1 MARNEEKAQSMLNRF
16 ITMKNEEKKKP
27 KERRPFLASECRDLA
42 EADKWRQQIMR
53 EIGRKV
59 AEIQN
64 EGLGE
69 HRLRDLNDEINKLIR
84 EKGHWERRIIELG
97 GPNYTKSSS
106 SAKMTD
112 LEGNIVDV
120 PNPSGRG
127 PGYRYFGAAKK
138 LPGVREL
145 FEKPPELRKRRTRYD
160 IYKRIDASYYG
171 YRDDEDGILEK
182 LEGPAEEKM
191 RAEALAEWKVMEEIK
206 IEARRAVKSGEVAM
220 VSSAAAAKILFEE
233 EEDVVEEERMAKE
246 MEEKEKEKEFVVHVP
261 LPDEKEIERMVV
273 EKKKMELL
281 SKYMSEDLL
290 EEQIEAKAM
299 LNIQR
304 VSPCAGKL
312 GRWLSVDNYVYVL
325 CGLYFTMFRKPDNL
339 FCIFLCF
346 VVVGARFEF
355 CIFHLVWHL
364 FNNMPIRA
372 MKINCITFLCVC
384 HLPTYENH
392 SLFSVLYLSFLFL
405 GICYSL
411 SNGDQER
418 DKITQLPGQPTNV
431 GFTQYSGYVTVNQQA
446 GRALLYWLVEAPAS
460 HGAES
465 RPLLLW
471 LNGGPSCSSVADG
484 AAEEVGPFRIRPD
497 GKTLYLNPYAWNNW
511 YFLWQM
517 CFSLNHQ
524 LAGVGFSC
532 SNTSSDLYTA
542 GDQRTDAYTFLVN
555 RFERFPQYKHRD
567 FYIAGESYA
576 GHYAPQLSQL
586 VYQRN
591 KGNQNPVINSE
602 GFLVG
607 NAVTDDYH
615 DYIGTFEYWWTHG
628 LISDST
634 YKIL

>member
-16 ITMKNEEKKKP
+16 ITMKAEEKKKP

-97 GPNYTKSSS
+97 GPNYTKH

-191 RAEALAEWKVMEEIK
+191 RAAAMAEWMVMEEIK
-206 IEARRAVKSGEVAM
+206 KEARRAVKSGEVAT
-220 VSSAAAAKILFEE
+220 VSAAAAEILFEE
-233 EEDVVEEERMAKE
+233 EEDVVEEERRAKE
-246 MEEKEKEKEFVVHVP
+246 REEEKEKEFVVHVP
-261 LPDEKEIERMVV
+261 LPDEKEIEKMVV

-281 SKYMSEDLL
+281 SKYASENLV

-304 VSPCAGKL
+304 
-312 GRWLSVDNYVYVL
+312 
-325 CGLYFTMFRKPDNL
+325 
-339 FCIFLCF
+339 
-346 VVVGARFEF
+346 
-355 CIFHLVWHL
+355 
-364 FNNMPIRA
+364 
-372 MKINCITFLCVC
+372 
-384 HLPTYENH
+384 
-392 SLFSVLYLSFLFL
+392 
-405 GICYSL
+405 
-411 SNGDQER
+411 
-418 DKITQLPGQPTNV
+418 
-431 GFTQYSGYVTVNQQA
+431 
-446 GRALLYWLVEAPAS
+446 
-460 HGAES
+460 
-465 RPLLLW
+465 
-471 LNGGPSCSSVADG
+471 
-484 AAEEVGPFRIRPD
+484 
-497 GKTLYLNPYAWNNW
+497 
-511 YFLWQM
+511 
-517 CFSLNHQ
+517 
-524 LAGVGFSC
+524 
-532 SNTSSDLYTA
+532 
-542 GDQRTDAYTFLVN
+542 
-555 RFERFPQYKHRD
+555 
-567 FYIAGESYA
+567 
-576 GHYAPQLSQL
+576 
-586 VYQRN
+586 
-591 KGNQNPVINSE
+591 
-602 GFLVG
+602 
-607 NAVTDDYH
+607 
-615 DYIGTFEYWWTHG
+615 
-628 LISDST
+628 
-634 YKIL
+634 